1 MQWFEHTARKRTP
14 KSLLPRLQKKWRCH
28 CRRSRGPAASNA
40 SPLPARVH
48 LEHLFC
54 TLDKQGK
61 KIIHIDTS
69 VHQTLPVQTAGL
81 HNMDTLCSVKFISI
95 QPQCTMD
102 LAPCIS
108 GMQGKVSCTMFC
120 SDPLLP
126 NEHQES
132 IWGHVQTASLF
143 AIGSGQ
149 AETTNPLRVSQSQH
163 HLSMAVLSRWAQ

>member
-1 MQWFEHTARKRTP
+1 
-14 KSLLPRLQKKWRCH
+14 
-28 CRRSRGPAASNA
+28 
-40 SPLPARVH
+40 
-48 LEHLFC
+48 
-54 TLDKQGK
+54 
-61 KIIHIDTS
+61 
-69 VHQTLPVQTAGL
+69 
-81 HNMDTLCSVKFISI
+81 
-95 QPQCTMD
+95 MD

-163 HLSMAVLSRWAQ
+163 HLSMAVLYDGHSDALVPTPTLKPVCEAAGGGGGAWRALSGCSWLPGGRDQL